1 VGLTTAFL
9 QVTLSKCPGDQH
21 DGSDWLHGA
30 ATFPMKTNDLS
41 GQIRTCGKYKLNAHL
56 FGKERAQELYLG

>member
-1 VGLTTAFL
+1 M
-9 QVTLSKCPGDQH
+9 S
-21 DGSDWLHGA
+21 
-30 ATFPMKTNDLS
+30 NDLS